1 MREAGR
7 TLAVSITVSCSSPP
21 YMGVNRSKP
30 SRTGR
35 EDRSSPL
42 HCRFSGSALDGG
54 CGRLALLE
62 REPATAVGAHVL
74 DQRHEGAALVR
85 ELIGHARRHLGEGAA
100 LDDPLLLQ
108 RSQAQREGARA
119 DALERALQLTET
131 ERGIRQVTDDQ
142 QGPLAGDD
150 FRRPADGTFAI

>member
-1 MREAGR
+1 MREASR

-62 REPATAVGAHVL
+62 REPGTAL
-74 DQRHEGAALVR
+74 RTDCLQPPDEGAALVR

-100 LDDPLLLQ
+100 LNDPLLLQ
-108 RSQAQREGARA
+108 
-119 DALERALQLTET
+119 
-131 ERGIRQVTDDQ
+131 
-142 QGPLAGDD
+142 
-150 FRRPADGTFAI
+150 